1 MRTETS
7 PLYNF
12 IVNGDDY
19 YTITHDNTSKVRLE
33 ELRKAFLNHVRFTL
47 RREKEVKW
55 TGDHNPIKAAG
66 YKINRCHVCKI
77 CNTVDPS
84 KGKCDDSKF
93 VVEEK
98 HWEGGKNRKRIHYVI
113 GMKLD
118 KRASNVTGGAYAS
131 CYQR

>member
-1 MRTETS
+1 MG
-7 PLYNF
+7 
-12 IVNGDDY
+12 IVHRRLCCVLHYQCHFGGEIP
-19 YTITHDNTSKVRLE
+19 TIESRMDVHRN
-33 ELRKAFLNHVRFTL
+33 
-47 RREKEVKW
+47 
-55 TGDHNPIKAAG
+55 
-66 YKINRCHVCKI
+66 VCKI